1 MEWMRIAIKKAKSMI
16 QKAQENMAYYYNQ
29 RKTPAPMFN
38 LGDKI
43 FLDASDIKIT
53 HPSAKLLHWRLRPF
67 TIEQQV
73 GSMAYWLKLSLV
85 MKKLHP
91 VFNTVKLSATLNNPI
106 LGQRPNS
113 LPPLIIVDG
122 DEEWKVEEILDSC

>member
-1 MEWMRIAIKKAKSMI
+1 MEWMRIAIKKAKSVI

-67 TIEQQV
+67 TIE
-73 GSMAYWLKLSLV
+73 
-85 MKKLHP
+85 H
-91 VFNTVKLSATLNNPI
+91 TVKLSATLNNPI

>member
-1 MEWMRIAIKKAKSMI
+1 
-16 QKAQENMAYYYNQ
+16 
-29 RKTPAPMFN
+29 
-38 LGDKI
+38 
-43 FLDASDIKIT
+43 
-53 HPSAKLLHWRLRPF
+53 
-67 TIEQQV
+67 
-73 GSMAYWLKLSLV
+73 

-122 DEEWKVEEILDSC
+122 DEE